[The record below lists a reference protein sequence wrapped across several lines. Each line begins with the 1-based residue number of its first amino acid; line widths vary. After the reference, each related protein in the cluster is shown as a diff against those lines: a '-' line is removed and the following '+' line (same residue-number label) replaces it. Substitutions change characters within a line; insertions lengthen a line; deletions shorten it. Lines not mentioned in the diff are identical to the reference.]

1 MTTNSPP
8 SFYDN
13 KMTEIRFDCYNDEC
27 NDIHY
32 LCKCGI
38 VYHDKYNMLACNH
51 RLMIACKCG
60 MKYYSV
66 MRDNELYNI
75 AVNVLVPK
83 IINDDDTERFKR
95 TGVN

>member
-1 MTTNSPP
+1 
-8 SFYDN
+8 
-13 KMTEIRFDCYNDEC
+13 
-27 NDIHY
+27 
-32 LCKCGI
+32 
-38 VYHDKYNMLACNH
+38 MLACNH

-66 MRDNELYNI
+66 MKDNELYNI

-83 IINDDDTERFKR
+83 ITNDDDTERFKR